1 MSPRQTPL
9 PIRWLFSDARNDA
22 VLEDALRAL
31 PQGSGFVFRHYHCE
45 AEARRARFDRLSA
58 LARQRGHLVI
68 LSGDMQTAQQ
78 WDADGIYGSPQAL
91 NGASAGH
98 AGLLRLATVH
108 DAAEMRA
115 ANALCADAAF
125 VSPVYETRSHAGAAV
140 LGRAGFERLSA
151 QAAMPVIA
159 LGGMNCERAAE
170 LGCTRWAAVDG
181 AFGWA
186 GSQLAG
192 KRGMP
197 EDS

>member
-1 MSPRQTPL
+1 MPPRQTPL
-9 PIRWLFSDARNDA
+9 PIRWLISDARNDA

-31 PQGSGFVFRHYHCE
+31 PAGSGFVFRHYHCT
-45 AEARRARFDRLSA
+45 ADARRKRFDLLLT
-58 LARQRGHLVI
+58 LAKQQGHLMI
-68 LSGDMQTAQQ
+68 LSGDGRMARL
-78 WDADGIYGSPQAL
+78 WGADGIYASPGAL
-91 NGASAGH
+91 IGTSAECES
-98 AGLLRLATVH
+98 LLRLATVH

-140 LGRAGFERLSA
+140 LGRAGFERLA
-151 QAAMPVIA
+151 EQAAMPVIA

-186 GSQLAG
+186 GSQLAD